1 MVRIRLPPPAQ
12 TIGPSRE
19 IRVTPEHCGE
29 GRPSLLREAEI
40 VLPAMEPVDRGE
52 TSGSG
57 CQVGRPLGGN
67 LVSGVSRRVFK
78 GGPAALAIGCTAN
91 CRIRQERDPAGLRCV
106 TPRVSGSRWPFP
118 RRCATAAP
126 GLAGAYRYR
135 STPILARSRHAPGS
149 TAWHPLGHS
158 SCMATLPPQASAF
171 LQLGV
176 EPIGLGPPVL
186 PRHATL
192 EI

>member
-1 MVRIRLPPPAQ
+1 
-12 TIGPSRE
+12 
-19 IRVTPEHCGE
+19 
-29 GRPSLLREAEI
+29 
-40 VLPAMEPVDRGE
+40 MEPVDRGE

-67 LVSGVSRRVFK
+67 LVSGVLRPRVFREPMALSSPVRDGRAWF
-78 GGPAALAIGCTAN
+78 GG
-91 CRIRQERDPAGLRCV
+91 RISLSLNPYFG
-106 TPRVSGSRWPFP
+106 TI
-118 RRCATAAP
+118 
-126 GLAGAYRYR
+126 
-135 STPILARSRHAPGS
+135 STRSRFDRLASSWAVVLHGHA
-149 TAWHPLGHS
+149 
-158 SCMATLPPQASAF
+158 ATPSSAF